1 MDKFFWGVEQEV
13 TLLFSDLRGFTK
25 LSEHRLSYDVVFLLN
40 QYLGRMSEAIED
52 TGGYVDKFMGDGIM
66 AIFGID
72 KPVKQGAI
80 DALNAAR
87 AMGGVLDALNQSL
100 HEELVGR
107 LDMGIGIHTGPAILG
122 RIGAAGGADTGR
134 RITALGD
141 TVNTASRLQSLT
153 RSLETPLVAG
163 GALVEAITAAP
174 SAEGTA
180 LLERF
185 APPALR
191 PGCSSAARPSARL
204 RLRRQAQRQ

>member
-1 MDKFFWGVEQEV
+1 
-13 TLLFSDLRGFTK
+13 
-25 LSEHRLSYDVVFLLN
+25 
-40 QYLGRMSEAIED
+40 MSEAIED

-72 KPVKQGAI
+72 KPAKEGAL

-100 HEELVGR
+100 HEELPSR

-141 TVNTASRLQSLT
+141 TVNTASRLESACKELSVQAVISN
-153 RSLETPLVAG
+153 SVIVAAAITPTDD
-163 GALVEAITAAP
+163 LVEKSIEIRGRTQPLEIYAVKRATQIPVGTDQPEAAKP
-174 SAEGTA
+174 
-180 LLERF
+180 
-185 APPALR
+185 
-191 PGCSSAARPSARL
+191 
-204 RLRRQAQRQ
+204 